1 MLLIFIKSILV
12 GLSIAAIVGPISILV
27 IRTGLTKGMKTAF
40 ISGMGAAVADAAY
53 GIIAAFGLLTLDN
66 LTSTYKIG
74 GFGFDFWAP
83 LLGCLFMLYLGIK
96 ILRHPPE
103 DAKLE
108 ETSHKE
114 KAKGF
119 LTIFLLTISNPLT
132 IISFIAIFAGLGI
145 TTGESGAEKI
155 LVVFGV
161 FLGSALWWVILSFL
175 TGYLRR
181 YFNSIWL
188 LWANRV
194 SAIVLLSIST
204 SIIYSLVHAYL
215 AI

>member
-1 MLLIFIKSILV
+1 MLIIFIKSILV

-27 IRTGLTKGMKTAF
+27 IRTGLTKGMKTAL

-74 GFGFDFWAP
+74 RFGFDFWAP
-83 LLGCLFMLYLGIK
+83 LLGCLFMIYLGIK

-103 DAKLE
+103 DNEIK
-108 ETSHKE
+108 ETSPKE

-119 LTIFLLTISNPLT
+119 ITVFLLTISNPLT
-132 IISFIAIFAGLGI
+132 IMSFVAIFAGLGI
-145 TTGESGAEKI
+145 TTGQNSAEKI
-155 LVVFGV
+155 FVVFGV

-181 YFNSIWL
+181 YFKSAWL
-188 LWANRV
+188 IWANRI
-194 SAIVLLSIST
+194 SALVLLSISI
-204 SIIYSLVHAYL
+204 SIIFNLAHAYL
-215 AI
+215 